1 MNLFVTQPMTLSALC
16 SILVLAGF
24 SRFLNEAYLIIF
36 PPNQLWYCKYYM
48 TIFMTASFCSTLF
61 IISMTFDRFYSI
73 IRPHKAA
80 SFNTIK
86 RAKVTIFCIGL
97 FSVIYNI
104 PHIYLT
110 LAPEG
115 RCTSY
120 LNPSI
125 FGKIYYW
132 ISISFN
138 IVVPFTSL
146 LTMNGF
152 IILALAERSKL
163 LSIDS
168 ENQVQGH
175 NQSQGQ
181 GGRMSSS
188 EKQIYIT
195 LLLVTFSF
203 LIFMAPSWFSIIYYM
218 FVDYKKSPR
227 SIAGFYLSHSI
238 MQKAYYTNYSINFI
252 LYVISGQ
259 KFRSDLVRLFIC
271 KRLKSNRGLKL
282 SSNESETQISSVKS
296 EEQTIC
302 LYNSYSVC
310 KHTCPQIVCTQPIL
324 QGSHN
329 MLIYPPFKTPCRKI
343 TQF

>member
-1 MNLFVTQPMTLSALC
+1 MHESVCNSAQFKTFC
-16 SILVLAGF
+16 IVLTGF

-181 GGRMSSS
+181 SRRMSSS

-252 LYVISGQ
+252 LYVISGK
-259 KFRSDLVRLFIC
+259 KFRSDLVRLFTC
-271 KRLKSNRGLKL
+271 KKLKSNRGLKL
-282 SSNESETQISSVKS
+282 SSHESETQISSIKS
-296 EEQTIC
+296 DQ
-302 LYNSYSVC
+302 
-310 KHTCPQIVCTQPIL
+310 
-324 QGSHN
+324 
-329 MLIYPPFKTPCRKI
+329 
-343 TQF
+343 

>member
-1 MNLFVTQPMTLSALC
+1 MLQIASLLEMHESVCNSANKVFC
-16 SILVLAGF
+16 IVFLVLEGF

-80 SFNTIK
+80 PFNTVK

-97 FSVIYNI
+97 FRVIYNI

-181 GGRMSSS
+181 RGRMSSS

-203 LIFMAPSWFSIIYYM
+203 LIFMALSWFSIIYYM

-227 SIAGFYLSHSI
+227 SIAGFYLSHSV

-252 LYVISGQ
+252 LYVISGK
-259 KFRSDLVRLFIC
+259 KFRSDLVGLFTR

-282 SSNESETQISSVKS
+282 SSHESETQISSVKS
-296 EEQTIC
+296 EQ
-302 LYNSYSVC
+302 
-310 KHTCPQIVCTQPIL
+310 
-324 QGSHN
+324 
-329 MLIYPPFKTPCRKI
+329 
-343 TQF
+343 

>member
-1 MNLFVTQPMTLSALC
+1 MIV
-16 SILVLAGF
+16 
-24 SRFLNEAYLIIF
+24 
-36 PPNQLWYCKYYM
+36 
-48 TIFMTASFCSTLF
+48 
-61 IISMTFDRFYSI
+61 

-163 LSIDS
+163 MSIDS
-168 ENQVQGH
+168 EIKVQGH
-175 NQSQGQ
+175 NQRQGQ
-181 GGRMSSS
+181 RGRMTSSK
-188 EKQIYIT
+188 KQIYIT

-218 FVDYKKSPR
+218 FVDYKKSAR

-252 LYVISGQ
+252 LYVISGK
-259 KFRSDLVRLFIC
+259 KFRSDLVRLFTC
-271 KRLKSNRGLKL
+271 NKLKSNRGLKL

-296 EEQTIC
+296 EQ
-302 LYNSYSVC
+302 
-310 KHTCPQIVCTQPIL
+310 
-324 QGSHN
+324 
-329 MLIYPPFKTPCRKI
+329 
-343 TQF
+343 

>member
-1 MNLFVTQPMTLSALC
+1 
-16 SILVLAGF
+16 
-24 SRFLNEAYLIIF
+24 
-36 PPNQLWYCKYYM
+36 
-48 TIFMTASFCSTLF
+48 
-61 IISMTFDRFYSI
+61 MTFDRFYSI

-97 FSVIYNI
+97 FSIIYNI

-120 LNPSI
+120 FNPSV
-125 FGKIYYW
+125 FGQIYYW

-138 IVVPFTSL
+138 FVVPFTSL

-152 IILALAERSKL
+152 IILALTERSRL

-168 ENQVQGH
+168 ENEVQGH
-175 NQSQGQ
+175 NQGQGQ
-181 GGRMSSS
+181 VQRGRMSTS

-203 LIFMAPSWFSIIYYM
+203 LMFMAPSWFSIIYYM

-238 MQKAYYTNYSINFI
+238 MQKTYYTNYSINFI

-259 KFRSDLVRLFIC
+259 KFRSRFA
-271 KRLKSNRGLKL
+271 
-282 SSNESETQISSVKS
+282 E
-296 EEQTIC
+296 
-302 LYNSYSVC
+302 
-310 KHTCPQIVCTQPIL
+310 IVF
-324 QGSHN
+324 
-329 MLIYPPFKTPCRKI
+329 M
-343 TQF
+343 